1 MKDKLKKIKAHI
13 FRGWAEGEL
22 PHPQLQI
29 FPPFLFELI
38 IYIIALSIVYDI
50 AIFIYRLI

>member
-50 AIFIYRLI
+50 AIFIYRFI